1 MLTLD
6 EWKVFCKKQIANI
19 SKHTG
24 VTLSPVDEQTMA
36 AQWDLNRF
44 EGKKGIT
51 LNDFHQKALWDGI
64 LMRHKK
70 AQAEKKQEEE
80 DKA

>member
-51 LNDFHQKALWDGI
+51 LNDFHQKA
-64 LMRHKK
+64 
-70 AQAEKKQEEE
+70 
-80 DKA
+80 